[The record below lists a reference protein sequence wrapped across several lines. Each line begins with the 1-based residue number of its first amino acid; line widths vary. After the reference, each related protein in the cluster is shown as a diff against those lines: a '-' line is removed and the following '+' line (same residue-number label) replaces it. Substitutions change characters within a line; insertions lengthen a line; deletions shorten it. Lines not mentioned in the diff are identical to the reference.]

1 MFVFVCFDIVDDRV
15 RHHAVKIIKEY
26 GYRVQKSV
34 FECQELS
41 EENLLKLKS
50 RLEDVIDHGED
61 TVRYYPICKGCVRRI
76 EFSGIGI
83 YPKTGDFTI
92 V

>member
-1 MFVFVCFDIVDDRV
+1 MFVVVCFDIVDDRV
-15 RHHAVKIIKEY
+15 RHHAVKIIKDY

-34 FECQELS
+34 FECQDLS
-41 EENLLKLKS
+41 EEKFLKMKN

-61 TVRYYPICKGCVRRI
+61 TVRYYPICKGCVGRV
-76 EFSGIGI
+76 ELSGIGI
-83 YPKTGDFTI
+83 YPKTGTFKI